1 MFWRSRGSKPKYS
14 IRVAPTLVPPLLST
28 SVRPRWSFKMQYVS
42 AFWSKKAEITW
53 DIGANLIEYF
63 GWLWYHP
70 YWVLR
75 FTPFGTPKTHTYHKF
90 LMKMPI
96 VRHKKWRPPGLSS
109 KPTDLMV
116 FDGIWRYFRIPLEPR
131 GTGTTLIEHFGSH
144 SLELQNDRRISILMP
159 KWRDNSRHKTRE
171 VT

>member
-1 MFWRSRGSKPKYS
+1 MFWFSQGSKPKYS

-28 SVRPRWSFKMQYVS
+28 SVRPRWSFKMQYVL
-42 AFWSKKAEITW
+42 AFWSRKAEITW

-75 FTPFGTPKTHTYHKF
+75 FTPFGIPKTHTYLKF

-109 KPTDLMV
+109 KPMDLMV
-116 FDGIWRYFRIPLEPR
+116 FDGIWRYWKVFQDS
-131 GTGTTLIEHFGSH
+131 TGAQRYWYHPYWALGFALIGA
-144 SLELQNDRRISILMP
+144 P
-159 KWRDNSRHKTRE
+159 KWQTYQHFDAKMTR
-171 VT
+171 